1 MVVLGDRRIV
11 FEQANRARN
20 QVVKVQGIGL
30 RKALLIFFVSRGNNS
45 RNWVIRRGISV
56 FLPRDELILEVRNT
70 RGNQLGRESFNI
82 HIRCFQHH
90 LDQALRVLRIID
102 TESRSQTGRT
112 VFRTQQSHT
121 RRVEGRHPHP
131 ARSSPTN
138 QRLDTLTHLSCCL
151 IGECNRQNLTR
162 TGLTG
167 CQKVRNPM
175 RQNARLPRAR
185 TGHDEQRHSAVFN
198 RCALL
203 VIQALEKALR
213 VTVLRPTTLA
223 AYLSPLS
230 RSLAQRS
237 NRRVRSPD
245 HCVTR
250 GAWVVEGKVLR
261 LIGTEVEER
270 AEIGK

>member
-1 MVVLGDRRIV
+1 MVVLGDRRVV
-11 FEQANRARN
+11 FEQAYRARN
-20 QVVKVQGIGL
+20 QVIEVQSIGL
-30 RKALLIFFVSRGNNS
+30 CKTLLIFFVSRGNDS

-70 RGNQLGRESFNI
+70 RGNQLGRESFDI
-82 HIRCFQHH
+82 YIRCFQHH

-102 TESRSQTGRT
+102 TESRAQTGRA
-112 VFRTQQSHT
+112 VFRTKQSHT
-121 RRVEGRHPHP
+121 CRVEGRHPHP

-138 QRLDTLTHLSCCL
+138 QRLDTLTHLSCCF
-151 IGECNRQNLTR
+151 IGEGNRQNLTR

-185 TGHDEQRHSAVFN
+185 TGHDEQGHAPMLD

-203 VIQALEKALR
+203 VIQALQKAFR

-223 AYLSPLS
+223 ACLGPLS
-230 RSLAQRS
+230 RSLTRS
-237 NRRVRSPD
+237 TNRRARSHT
-245 HCVTR
+245 HCIAR
-250 GAWVVEGKVLR
+250 RAWVVEGKVLR
-261 LIGTEVEER
+261 LIGTEIEER